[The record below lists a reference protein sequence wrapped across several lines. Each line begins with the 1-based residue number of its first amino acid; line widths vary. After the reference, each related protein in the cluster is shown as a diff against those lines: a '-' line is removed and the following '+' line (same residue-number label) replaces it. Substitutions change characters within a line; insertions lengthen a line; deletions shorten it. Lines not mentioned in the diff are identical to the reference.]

1 MPLLNKMAGS
11 RGSASNPI
19 FSIHNL
25 AARIFK
31 DVMDSTIIDHVLR
44 AASAIM
50 RYSRFLNEREKGDT
64 NIIQIETGD

>member
-1 MPLLNKMAGS
+1 MAGS
-11 RGSASNPI
+11 RGSASNPL

-44 AASAIM
+44 AASAIL
-50 RYSRFLNEREKGDT
+50 RDIRGFSTREKKER
-64 NIIQIETGD
+64 QI